1 MLKRLCLLGSLVVI
15 SSYLALPSAEVLAAR
30 QSSSQAKP
38 PAAAQGRRVALGD
51 WPDARGPF
59 RDGRSLE
66 KGLLEK
72 WAVKGENFVWRAPF
86 GGRSAPL
93 VMGNRVYVQ
102 NPAGLGPSLQE
113 RVMALDADTGKPVW
127 EYKFN
132 VFQSDVPP
140 HRVGWASP
148 AADPDTGN
156 IYVMGVGATVAALN
170 KDGKLLWDRSI
181 GEEFAAFTTHGG
193 RTASPIVD
201 GDLVIVSAAI
211 SSWGTMASRQHRFV
225 ALDKR
230 TGDIVWVASPGGR
243 PYDTNYSAP
252 VIATIDGTRLLIS
265 GSGDG
270 GVYAMKAQTGERVW
284 SYMAAKRAVNTG
296 VAVSGKTVIISHGD
310 ENIEGSELGLIA
322 AIDGSQKG
330 AIKQTLWAHRG
341 VQYGFSSP
349 VIDGTRVYQI
359 DNVGHMRAYDLEKG
373 TQLWSLTVGTAQKAP
388 LVLADGKL
396 YFGTESGK
404 VFIVRPAADRGEVLS
419 EVELPPSTDE
429 NAGQSAGVPEP
440 VFGGM
445 AVSRGRVF
453 FASTGGVYA
462 IGAKT
467 AARPTGF
474 AVDEP
479 LPAGQGAPAWLQ
491 VSPTELVL
499 KPGQAVKLRVRSYD
513 AQGRF
518 LREEAGATWTLDGL
532 KGAVA
537 ADGTFTPDAATPEQ
551 AGTMKATVG
560 AISGEA
566 RARVVRQMPWTET
579 FDSMEDGK
587 VPPGWIVVGT
597 ARTAVGAVD
606 GQKALVKQPD
616 ETIFKRYRAFVG
628 TVDLSNYTV
637 EADVRGASRR
647 RQMPALG
654 VTAQRY
660 SFVIYGNDQV
670 MKIESW
676 SPETARSITVPFE
689 WKPDTWIHLKL
700 RVENMPDGSVRARGK
715 AWPTGQ
721 PEPANWMIEKIDPI
735 GNKKGA
741 PGFFIDAD
749 YGAAIDNI
757 KVTANQ

>member
-1 MLKRLCLLGSLVVI
+1 MLKRLC
-15 SSYLALPSAEVLAAR
+15 VLAPLVAVLGTLT
-30 QSSSQAKP
+30 
-38 PAAAQGRRVALGD
+38 AAQSTPSGRKVTLGD

-66 KGLLEK
+66 KGLIEK
-72 WAVKGENFVWRAPF
+72 WALKGENFLWRAPY

-102 NPAGLGPSLQE
+102 NPSGLGASLQE

-148 AADPDTGN
+148 AADPETGN
-156 IYVMGVGATVAALN
+156 IYAMGVGATVIALSR
-170 KDGKLLWDRSI
+170 DGKLLWDRSI

-201 GDLVIVSAAI
+201 GNLVIVSAAI
-211 SSWGTMASRQHRFV
+211 SSWGTGASRQHRFV

-230 TGDIVWVASPGGR
+230 TGDIIWITSPGGR

-252 VIATIDGTRLLIS
+252 VIATIEGLRLLIT

-270 GVYAMKAQTGERVW
+270 GVYAMKAQTGEKVW
-284 SYMAAKRAVNTG
+284 SFMAAKRAVNTG

-310 ENIEGSELGLIA
+310 ENLDSPELGLIA

-330 AIKQTLWAHRG
+330 EIKTTLWAHRG
-341 VQYGFSSP
+341 DQYGFSSP

-359 DNVGHMRAYDLEKG
+359 DNVGKLKAYDLEKG
-373 TQLWSLTVGTAQKAP
+373 TVLWTQAVGTAQKAP

-396 YFGTESGK
+396 YFGTEGGK
-404 VFIVRPAADRGEVLS
+404 VFIVRPSAERGDILS
-419 EVELPPSTDE
+419 EVTLPPSTDE

-445 AVSRGRVF
+445 AISRGRIF
-453 FASTGGVYA
+453 FMSTGGVYA
-462 IGAKT
+462 IGSKAAT
-467 AARPTGF
+467 APTGF

-479 LPAGQGAPAWLQ
+479 LAPGQGAPAWLQ

-499 KPGQAVKLRVRSYD
+499 KPGQAVKLRVRSFD

-518 LREEAGATWTLDGL
+518 LKDETGATWTLTGL
-532 KGAVA
+532 KGTVA

-551 AGTMKATVG
+551 AGIIKATLG
-560 AISGEA
+560 SISGDG
-566 RARVVRQMPWTET
+566 RARVVRPLPWTET
-579 FDSMEDGK
+579 FDAMDEK
-587 VPPGWIVVGT
+587 TVPPGWIIVGT
-597 ARTAVGAVD
+597 ARTAVGTID

-616 ETIFKRYRAFVG
+616 DTIFKRYRAFVG
-628 TVDLSNYTV
+628 PVDLSNYTV
-637 EADVRGASRR
+637 EADVRGTSRR

-660 SFVIYGNDQV
+660 TFTIYGNDQV

-676 SPETARSITVPFE
+676 GPETARSVTAPFE
-689 WKPDTWIHLKL
+689 WKADTWIHLKL
-700 RVENMPDGSVRARGK
+700 TAENLPDGRVRVRGK

-721 PEPANWMIEKIDPI
+721 PEPAAWMIEKLDPI
-735 GNKKGA
+735 GNRKGA

-757 KVTANQ
+757 KVTSNQ